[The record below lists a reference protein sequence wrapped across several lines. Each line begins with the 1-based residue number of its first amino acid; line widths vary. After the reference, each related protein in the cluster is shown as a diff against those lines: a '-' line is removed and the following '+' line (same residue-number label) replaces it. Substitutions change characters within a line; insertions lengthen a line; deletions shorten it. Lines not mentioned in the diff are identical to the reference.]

1 MASHHM
7 KYIENLHQ
15 SKIPA
20 TWYENVLLT
29 FATTIHSQLLK
40 LRTVGNPPGKV
51 GVPFGREGQVQLAHT
66 GHRPSTRAGPEITER
81 PL

>member
-1 MASHHM
+1 M
-7 KYIENLHQ
+7 KYMENLHK

-20 TWYENVLLT
+20 TQYENVFLT

-40 LRTVGNPPGKV
+40 LRAVGNPPGKV
-51 GVPFGREGQVQLAHT
+51 GVPFRREGQVQLAHT
-66 GHRPSTRAGPEITER
+66 GHRPRTRACPEITER